1 MKKILRFIMVL
12 SVSLTV
18 YAGSSCKTDVW
29 GNYVC
34 THDDG
39 YETKTKT
46 DVWGNDVATD
56 NRGNTQKCKTD
67 VWGNYVCD

>member
-46 DVWGNDVATD
+46 DVWGN
-56 NRGNTQKCKTD
+56 
-67 VWGNYVCD
+67 YVCD

>member
-1 MKKILRFIMVL
+1 MVL

-18 YAGSSCKTDVW
+18 YAGSSCKTDW
-29 GNYVC
+29 QGYYVC

-46 DVWGNDVATD
+46 DWQGYDVTTD
-56 NRGNTQKCKTD
+56 GKGNTQKCKTD
-67 VWGNYVCD
+67 WQGNYVCD